1 MVALEGGHLML
12 DSILRW
18 VSRHV
23 KSLRKSQVTT
33 LSYLTVG
40 LIRGGRAGVAGIGRH
55 LPGAAFVKHKIKRVD
70 RFLGNGQVD
79 LAAVSQALLG
89 WATRQGGRLVLL
101 LDWTDLPG
109 GKKMLSAAVPTR
121 GRALPLHCRVVD
133 ERVLAAKSQNRI
145 EEAFLSEL
153 MRLAPAGVKVVL
165 VADRGFGRTELM
177 RKLKRAGVSFVIR
190 VKGDAVFRDRSGRRR
205 RVEEV
210 SLLSGDTQYFPSVR
224 YRDEEPEEVN
234 LVLTRGW
241 RMKEPWFLATDLED
255 RPREIIEMYGRRMQI
270 EECFR
275 DAKSVRWGFKLRH
288 VRLGSC
294 LRWERLM
301 MVVALAYLFL
311 MGVGAQAEKQG
322 KHRGQMANTSRKRTL
337 SWLTLGRACLQAFA
351 PRLTACLKTL
361 QPQLVVGG

>member
-1 MVALEGGHLML
+1 ML
-12 DSILRW
+12 ATILRW
-18 VSRHV
+18 TARHV
-23 KSLRKSQVTT
+23 KNLRKSQVTT
-33 LSYLTVG
+33 LCYLTVG

-70 RFLGNGQVD
+70 RFLGNRQVD
-79 LAAVSQALLG
+79 LGAVSEALLG
-89 WATRQGGRLVLL
+89 WAIRQGGRLVLL

-133 ERVLAAKSQNRI
+133 EGVLAAKSQNRI

-153 MRLAPAGVKVVL
+153 VRLAPAGVKVVL

-177 RKLKRAGVSFVIR
+177 RSLKRAGVSFVIR
-190 VKGDAVFRDRSGRRR
+190 IKGDAVFRDASGRRR
-205 RVEEV
+205 KAEQV
-210 SLLSGDTQYFPSVR
+210 SLLSGDTQYFRNVR
-224 YRDEEPEEVN
+224 YRDEQPEEVN

-241 RMKEPWFLATDLED
+241 LMKEPWFLATDLAD
-255 RPREIIEMYGRRMQI
+255 RPREIIALYGRRMQI
-270 EECFR
+270 EESFR

-294 LRWERLM
+294 LRWEHLM

-311 MGVGAQAEKQG
+311 MGVGAQAEKHG
-322 KHRGQMANTSRKRTL
+322 KHRALMANTSKKRTL
-337 SWLTLGRACLQAFA
+337 SWLTLGRACIEQYASG
-351 PRLTACLKTL
+351 LTACLKTL
-361 QPQLVVGG
+361 HPQLVVGG